1 MVEHE
6 KIKERNMITKK
17 KKTLAYFGRA
27 NGRFD
32 GLSERECDIHI
43 EIEKDN
49 T

>member
-1 MVEHE
+1 MVEDE
-6 KIKERNMITKK
+6 KIKVRNMITKK
-17 KKTLAYFGRA
+17 KNLAYFGRA

-43 EIEKDN
+43 EIGKDN